1 MKEQTLANHNRIVPA
16 FHLVALP
23 ILVLNLGDQIYR
35 LIHLGTSFD
44 NIVAILLA
52 IALILVALYARM
64 FALTVQDRVIRL
76 EMRLR
81 LEGVLPPDLKSSI
94 PKFSLDQL
102 VALRFASDAELPTL
116 CRRVLDEKL
125 TKRAAIKQ
133 LIKTWKA
140 DYLRA

>member
-1 MKEQTLANHNRIVPA
+1 MKEQTLSNHNRVVPA
-16 FHLVALP
+16 FHFVALP
-23 ILVLNLGDQIYR
+23 ILLLNLGDQIYR
-35 LIHLGTSFD
+35 LIHLGVSFD
-44 NIVAILLA
+44 AIVALLLS

-81 LEGVLPPDLKSSI
+81 LEGVLPPDLRPSI
-94 PKFSLDQL
+94 PKFSVDQL
-102 VALRFASDAELPTL
+102 VALRFASDAELPNL
-116 CRRVLDEKL
+116 CRRVLEEKL